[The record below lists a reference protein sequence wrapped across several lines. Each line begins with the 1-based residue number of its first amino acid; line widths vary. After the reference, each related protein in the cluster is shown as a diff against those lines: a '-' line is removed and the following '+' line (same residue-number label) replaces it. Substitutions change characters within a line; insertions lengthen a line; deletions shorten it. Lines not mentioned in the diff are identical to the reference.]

1 MSGSVLPPD
10 APPSGPPDEAL
21 RNGDGV
27 MHRFIVWIGHEL
39 LSERDRWVLWLPVAF
54 GSGVAVYFL
63 FPYEPPAWLGIT
75 GAAVVAVVGLV
86 GRTRPWLVIAALALG
101 AACAG
106 FAAAQWR
113 TAQVAAPVIAKRT
126 GPVEIT
132 GQIRD
137 LSLLPSGVRLVLQH
151 LQVPDLPAEATP
163 VRVRVRAAGKSTAE
177 LEPGDWVRL
186 RAVLQPPPAPAAPGA
201 FDFARQAYFQQ
212 IGAVG
217 YTVSRVRPL
226 PTATVAERE
235 MPKSSWQTFWAGW
248 HLFWADLRKTIAE
261 RVTATLP
268 GAGGGVA
275 AALMT
280 GERGAI
286 PKEVTAA
293 MRDSGLAHLL
303 AISGLHMGLVAGLLF
318 FGLRGALALSPFV
331 ALRFPIKKWAAGA
344 AALASFGYLQLVGA
358 PIPTQRAFAM
368 VLLVLLA
375 VLLDRTSVSLR
386 LVCWAALAVLVIA
399 PENLLSAS
407 FQMSFAAVTALVAG
421 YEAVVARGLFFARG
435 GGGMFSGGQAGP
447 IGQPWVRRV
456 GFYLA
461 GVCLTSVIA
470 MLATAPFAV
479 YHFNRIAWFGLA
491 ANLVAV
497 PLTALWIM
505 PWAIVAFMLMPM
517 GLEDLAL
524 TPMGWGLDAVI
535 AVAQGVAAWPGAV
548 MPVAA
553 LPPAGLGLVAV
564 GGLWLC
570 IWRRPWRIAGLA
582 LALLGLASLATVRP
596 PDVLASGDGKLLG
609 VRGDGGELLVS
620 SARAARYTAG
630 SWARRNG
637 VAEARAWSLDQP
649 SAGGRLTCD
658 SLGCVFRAR
667 GQVVALVQDSRALM
681 EDCRLA
687 TVVVSLEPVR
697 RGTCPNPAV
706 VIDRFD
712 LWRNGGYAL
721 WLSPDGVRVRSARGT
736 RGARPWVLDRGPRW
750 GSGAE

>member
-1 MSGSVLPPD
+1 M
-10 APPSGPPDEAL
+10 
-21 RNGDGV
+21 
-27 MHRFIVWIGHEL
+27 
-39 LSERDRWVLWLPVAF
+39 
-54 GSGVAVYFL
+54 
-63 FPYEPPAWLGIT
+63 
-75 GAAVVAVVGLV
+75 VAVVGLV
-86 GRTRPWLVIAALALG
+86 GRTRLWLVIAALTLG

-113 TAQVAAPVIAKRT
+113 TAQVAAPVIAKRL
-126 GPVEIT
+126 GPVEVT

-137 LSLLPSGVRLVLQH
+137 LSLQPSGVRMVLQH
-151 LQVPDLPAEATP
+151 VQVPDLPTEATP
-163 VRVRVRAAGKSTAE
+163 VRVRVRAAGESTAK

-217 YTVSRVRPL
+217 FAVSRVRPL
-226 PTATVAERE
+226 STMTAAERE
-235 MPKSSWQTFWAGW
+235 APESSWQAFWAGW
-248 HLFWADLRKTIAE
+248 HLFWADLRKATAE
-261 RVTATLP
+261 RVTAALP
-268 GAGGGVA
+268 GANGGVA

-331 ALRFPIKKWAAGA
+331 ALRFPIKKWAAVV
-344 AALASFGYLQLVGA
+344 AALASFGYLELVGA

-375 VLLDRTSVSLR
+375 VLLDRTAVSLR

-421 YEAVVARGLFFARG
+421 YEAVSARGLLFARG
-435 GGGMFSGGQAGP
+435 GGGTFGGRSPSA
-447 IGQPWVRRV
+447 IGQPWVRRA

-470 MLATAPFAV
+470 ILATAPFAV

-497 PLTALWIM
+497 PSTALWIM
-505 PWAIVAFMLMPM
+505 PWAIVAFILMPV
-517 GLEDLAL
+517 GLEELAL
-524 TPMGWGLDAVI
+524 IPMGWGLDAVI
-535 AVAQGVAAWPGAV
+535 TVAQGVAAWPGAV

-609 VRGDGGELLVS
+609 IRGDGGELLVS
-620 SARAARYTAG
+620 SARTARYTAG

-637 VAEARAWSLDQP
+637 VAEAGAWPLDQP
-649 SAGGRLTCD
+649 AAGGRLTCD
-658 SLGCVFRAR
+658 SLGCIFRAR

-736 RGARPWVLDRGPRW
+736 RGARPWVLDRGPP
-750 GSGAE
+750 

>member
-1 MSGSVLPPD
+1 MP
-10 APPSGPPDEAL
+10 
-21 RNGDGV
+21 
-27 MHRFIVWIGHEL
+27 RFAVRIGCVL
-39 LSERDRWVLWLPVAF
+39 LSERDRWILWLPVAF

-75 GAAVVAVVGLV
+75 GLSVVAVVGLV
-86 GRTRPWLVIAALALG
+86 GRSRPWLVVAALALG
-101 AACAG
+101 AACGG
-106 FAAAQWR
+106 FAVAQWR

-137 LSLLPSGVRLVLQH
+137 LSLQPSGVRMVLQH
-151 LQVPDLPAEATP
+151 LQIPGLSAEATP
-163 VRVRVRAAGKSTAE
+163 SRVRVRAAGESTAK
-177 LEPGDWVRL
+177 LEPGDWVHL

-201 FDFARQAYFQQ
+201 YDFARQAYFQR

-217 YTVSRVRPL
+217 FTVSRVRPL
-226 PTATVAERE
+226 LAATAAERE
-235 MPKSSWQTFWAGW
+235 APKSSWQVFWAGW
-248 HLFWADLRKTIAE
+248 HLFWGDLRKAMAE
-261 RVTATLP
+261 RVTAALP
-268 GAGGGVA
+268 GTSGGVA

-286 PKEVTAA
+286 PKEVTTA

-331 ALRFPIKKWAAGA
+331 ALRFPIKKWAAVA
-344 AALASFGYLQLVGA
+344 AAFASFGYLQLVGA

-375 VLLDRTSVSLR
+375 VLLDRTAISLR

-399 PENLLSAS
+399 PESLLSAS

-421 YEAVVARGLFFARG
+421 YEAISARGLFFARDG
-435 GGGMFSGGQAGP
+435 GGTFGGKSPGA

-470 MLATAPFAV
+470 ILATAPFAV

-497 PLTALWIM
+497 PSTALWVM
-505 PWAIVAFMLMPM
+505 PWAIVAFMLMPL
-517 GLEDLAL
+517 GLEELAL
-524 TPMGWGLDAVI
+524 IPMGWGLDVVI

-553 LPPAGLGLVAV
+553 LPPAGLGLVAI

-570 IWRRPWRIAGLA
+570 IWRRPWRIVGLA
-582 LALLGLASLATVRP
+582 LVLLGLASLVTVRP

-609 VRGDGGELLVS
+609 IRGDGGELLVS
-620 SARAARYTAG
+620 SARTARYTAG
-630 SWARRNG
+630 AWARRNG
-637 VAEARAWSLDQP
+637 VAEAMAWPLDQP
-649 SAGGRLTCD
+649 AAGGRLTCD
-658 SLGCVFRAR
+658 SLGCIYRAN

-697 RGTCPNPAV
+697 RGTCPGPSV

-721 WLSPDGVRVRSARGT
+721 WLWPDGVRVRNASET
-736 RGARPWVLDRGPRW
+736 RGLRPWVLDRRPEWERDK
-750 GSGAE
+750 E